1 MSKIVVLNSGGFDS
15 VVLMNYLHTIQEEKE
30 IYSLHFTYGAK
41 NEAQQLECV
50 NRVCEKVGAVSKII
64 ALPEINWTAREFYKD
79 GSCEYE
85 SQYLEYRNLIFL
97 SYALSYAEAIGAEK
111 IYLATLKSHGYID
124 TCETFFKGINSFSKP
139 LTNIEVVTPFSDLEK
154 ADLIYY
160 VNKCGVKD
168 TDYFTCDD
176 PIDGKPCGKCGDCKT
191 LEYVNEILKIDFPHK
206 ALVVSGYD
214 YSDPTFIDLLVNQK
228 VTEVRLLI
236 NNLCQLKCKH
246 CFYGFEDTKAPVL
259 SKEELYDVILQADKL
274 GIENIHFSGKEPLY
288 NDDILWYA
296 HKMKD
301 DNLSITF
308 DLVTNG
314 INIPKYA
321 EELRDC
327 GLKKFYLSV
336 DDVMHTN
343 GVRSVQ
349 GVTDKA
355 LKVCSDL
362 GITIEIFIDL
372 HSNNYNKVFDIISYL
387 VDNYSCVKSFYIR
400 TIRNI
405 GSAESMTM
413 LSKDNLLETY
423 KQVLSASNKYTG
435 VDFSLNINIEY
446 EQVLYDGTHDEITDM
461 LDLLDNL
468 FMCNVTENF
477 MLILEDSCSRYS
489 TQITVTPDGYVLG
502 CASEVSSEDYDKLSV
517 GNVKDLSLESL
528 IQKGK
533 SEITPTCNENM
544 CFGCKKCSFLL

>member
-15 VVLMNYLHTIQEEKE
+15 VVLMNYLQDVHEGDE
-30 IYSLHFTYGAK
+30 IHSLHFLYGAN
-41 NEAQQLECV
+41 NEKQQLECV
-50 NRVCEKVGAVSKII
+50 SKVCEKVGAVNRVIQ
-64 ALPEINWTAREFYKD
+64 LPVIDWSTNDFYSDTIK
-79 GSCEYE
+79 GYKE
-85 SQYLEYRNLIFL
+85 QYLEYRNLIFL
-97 SYALSYAEAIGAEK
+97 SYALSYAESIGADK
-111 IYLATLKSHGYID
+111 IYLATLKSHGYVD
-124 TCETFFKGINSFSKP
+124 TSEVFFKGINSFSMP
-139 LTNIEVVTPFSDLEK
+139 LTNIEVVTPFSNFEK
-154 ADLIYY
+154 VDLIYH
-160 VNKCGVKD
+160 VNKYGINK
-168 TDYFTCDD
+168 TDYFTCDA
-176 PIDGKPCGKCGDCKT
+176 PVEGKPCGECGDCKA
-191 LEYVNEILKIDFPHK
+191 LEFINDILKIDFPHK

-228 VTEVRLLI
+228 ITEVRLLI

-296 HKMKD
+296 HKMKE

-336 DDVMHTN
+336 DDIMHTN

-362 GITIEIFIDL
+362 GITVEIFIDL

-405 GSAESMTM
+405 GSAENMTM

-423 KQVLSASNKYTG
+423 KQVSSASEKYTSIE
-435 VDFSLNINIEY
+435 FSLNISIEY
-446 EQVLYDGTHDEITDM
+446 EKVLYDGTLNEIADM
-461 LDLLDNL
+461 LDILDYS

-502 CASEVSSEDYDKLSV
+502 CASEVSSADYDKLSV

-533 SEITPTCNENM
+533 NEITPTCNENM